1 MISCRRR
8 RTLDDLSSRMIVSW
22 ILDLGWSLI
31 RGPRR
36 RGGVSQAC
44 LGHPCAPFDFVYQS
58 WHHFKVMMMMLVM
71 MLMVMLMLIMV
82 VMKCQ
87 PQYLAV
93 SRAAPSRRTVGR
105 RTGTEISFRNNWY
118 WFDMMIKKMMI
129 KMMTKLKQMM
139 TMTTTTITWASVRS
153 SHLTRTHPGEVR
165 SERGR
170 NLRIYFRNL
179 KMFLETSKC
188 VLEPQNIFC
197 ARCPR
202 EVY

>member
-1 MISCRRR
+1 MELKWSTAAREE
-8 RTLDDLSSRMIVSW
+8 LWM
-22 ILDLGWSLI
+22 ILDLGWSY
-31 RGPRR
+31 
-36 RGGVSQAC
+36 
-44 LGHPCAPFDFVYQS
+44 LGSRSSDDPGS
-58 WHHFKVMMMMLVM
+58 WILDDHWSEVPGEEVVFHKHVLDTLAHLVITLMML
-71 MLMVMLMLIMV
+71 MLMLIMV

-87 PQYLAV
+87 PRYLAV
-93 SRAAPSRRTVGR
+93 SQAAPSRRTVGR
-105 RTGTEISFRNNWY
+105 RTGTKISFSNNWY

-188 VLEPQNIFC
+188 VLEPQNISMNLKMF
-197 ARCPR
+197 
-202 EVY
+202 

>member
-8 RTLDDLSSRMIVSW
+8 RTLGDLSSRMIVSW
-22 ILDLGWSLI
+22 ILDDHILYLGSWISDDHWSEVPGEEVVFHKHVLDTLAHLFI
-31 RGPRR
+31 
-36 RGGVSQAC
+36 
-44 LGHPCAPFDFVYQS
+44 LFDQS
-58 WHHFKVMMMMLVM
+58 WHHFKVMMMLLMMLVMTM
-71 MLMVMLMLIMV
+71 MLMVMLMLVMV
-82 VMKCQ
+82 VMKRQ

-139 TMTTTTITWASVRS
+139 TMTTTTTITWASVRS

-165 SERGR
+165 SERGK
-170 NLRIYFRNL
+170 NL
-179 KMFLETSKC
+179 KMCF
-188 VLEPQNIFC
+188 
-197 ARCPR
+197 
-202 EVY
+202 